1 MGTTIGKKIRE
12 RRKELKMTQSDLA
25 GSEMTKSMLSHIETG
40 HSNPSMKNLE
50 YIARKLDMSIAYLL
64 ENDVTDHRKQKEE
77 QLPIDIILS
86 DLSDID
92 ELIKEK
98 AYELAEKDLEKLLNL
113 YTFNE
118 KSKMYAD
125 VINRLGFCKLKIQ
138 KVEEGRKLIE
148 KCSSI
153 YISNMLYVDAARANI
168 NLLKLGIENYDY
180 KGSLEIVDKIY
191 EIYNKSSTKD
201 IFLEIEMLVMQPAI
215 HFALG
220 NYEKTIEVCKKA
232 ISLSRDNNLYYR
244 LDDAYRILAITYMLQ
259 DDFSNFELN
268 SNEARKYVEFTGNK
282 LNLAKIY
289 HNYAKCENQKGNP
302 VEAIKYLNLLVD
314 NAGDKTFYYYIE
326 YAKAQYLMGNYNEAL
341 EALMGINYEENPK
354 YQMDCIYMI
363 TAKVYK
369 GLCYCKLY
377 ELEKAISEI
386 EEAIKEIEEYI
397 NTGYKGF
404 ELYAQKELSF
414 AYSSLSEVYSLKGDY
429 ENAYILLKKSNKA
442 SKGH

>member
-1 MGTTIGKKIRE
+1 MGTTIGRKIRE

-64 ENDVTDHRKQKEE
+64 EDDVTDHRKQQEE

-92 ELIKEK
+92 ELIKQK

-118 KSKMYAD
+118 KSKIYAD
-125 VINRLGFCKLKIQ
+125 VINRLGVCKLRLQ

-168 NLLKLGIENYDY
+168 SLLKLGIENYDY
-180 KGSLEIVDKIY
+180 KSSLEIVDEIY

-259 DDFSNFELN
+259 DDFNNFELN

-341 EALMGINYEENPK
+341 EALMEINYEENPK

-369 GLCYCKLY
+369 GLCYYKFS
-377 ELEKAISEI
+377 ELEKAILEI
-386 EEAIKEIEEYI
+386 EEAIKELEEYI
-397 NTGYKGF
+397 NTEYKGF
-404 ELYAQKELSF
+404 ELYTQKELSF
-414 AYSSLSEVYSLKGDY
+414 AYSGLSEVYSLKGDY
-429 ENAYILLKKSNKA
+429 ENAYMLLKKSNKV
-442 SKGH
+442 SKVH